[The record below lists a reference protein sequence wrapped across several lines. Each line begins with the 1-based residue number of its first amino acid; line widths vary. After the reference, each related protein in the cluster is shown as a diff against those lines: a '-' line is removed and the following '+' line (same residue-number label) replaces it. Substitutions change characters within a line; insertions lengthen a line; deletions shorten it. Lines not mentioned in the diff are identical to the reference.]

1 MLKLES
7 IFLLR
12 HRGGNGND
20 RVSLSL
26 SLSQRRDASTGLG
39 RRKILAVARM
49 DGTVA
54 FHGFFYAA
62 RIFRARKEFLLG
74 RVIAIFLIRVID
86 AFLKNIL
93 TFLLFKL

>member
-62 RIFRARKEFLLG
+62 RIFSG
-74 RVIAIFLIRVID
+74 S
-86 AFLKNIL
+86 
-93 TFLLFKL
+93 

>member
-1 MLKLES
+1 MGTTA
-7 IFLLR
+7 F
-12 HRGGNGND
+12 
-20 RVSLSL
+20 LSL

-39 RRKILAVARM
+39 RRKILAVARV

-74 RVIAIFLIRVID
+74 RVISDISCSSYRWFFEKYFDISSFCNNLRRIEYIRSSS
-86 AFLKNIL
+86 
-93 TFLLFKL
+93 